1 MSNVVAQKQTAS
13 LLDNNSDP
21 NKDSAPARD
30 LSFHETLD
38 SLIHQHGGVRGL
50 WAGYSASLVL
60 TLNPSLTFFLQEVLK
75 RAVVPRERW
84 EDPGAKVTFLLAAV
98 SKVLATA
105 ATYPFQVAKARVQ
118 LSVGGLGV
126 GEEQRKEG
134 KEGADGGVVK
144 GTIFA
149 TVWRIAR
156 AEGAG
161 ALYDGMSGELLKGFF
176 SHGTTM
182 LSKDVIH
189 RFIVQ
194 LYFAILAALRR
205 YPQFRMRISER
216 MRGAREQV
224 SQRYLQVSS
233 TLVNE
238 TRQGGRYVGTHLTP
252 GKGKVVESK

>member
-1 MSNVVAQKQTAS
+1 MLVDEPFGEDVYPAVAAVEGVGK
-13 LLDNNSDP
+13 
-21 NKDSAPARD
+21 R
-30 LSFHETLD
+30 
-38 SLIHQHGGVRGL
+38 GGV
-50 WAGYSASLVL
+50 
-60 TLNPSLTFFLQEVLK
+60 
-75 RAVVPRERW
+75 
-84 EDPGAKVTFLLAAV
+84 KV
-98 SKVLATA
+98 
-105 ATYPFQVAKARVQ
+105 
-118 LSVGGLGV
+118 
-126 GEEQRKEG
+126 
-134 KEGADGGVVK
+134 
-144 GTIFA
+144 
-149 TVWRIAR
+149 
-156 AEGAG
+156 GAG